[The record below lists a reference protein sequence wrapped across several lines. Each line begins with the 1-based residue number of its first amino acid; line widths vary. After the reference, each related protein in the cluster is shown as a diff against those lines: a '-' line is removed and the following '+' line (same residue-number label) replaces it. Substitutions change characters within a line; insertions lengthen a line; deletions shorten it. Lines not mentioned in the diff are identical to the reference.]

1 MNQQFVPLIKMAESL
16 SNTTAAVDSTNKD
29 KRPNSGSSSDKEN
42 NLNPDE
48 MAEWERRLVEGMVM
62 ILIEYSFH

>member
-1 MNQQFVPLIKMAESL
+1 MAESL